1 MRRDLLGGN
10 GAADEFF
17 QRRITGGLL
26 GERLSVGFLANMPGG
41 DPAEHGGRY
50 TWAGF
55 RHAGN
60 SKVDAVS
67 EDCA

>member
-1 MRRDLLGGN
+1 VSSKLDVVVMVHN
-10 GAADEFF
+10 
-17 QRRITGGLL
+17 L
-26 GERLSVGFLANMPGG
+26 GERLGVGFLANMPGG

-50 TWAGF
+50 AWAGF
-55 RHAGN
+55 CHAGN